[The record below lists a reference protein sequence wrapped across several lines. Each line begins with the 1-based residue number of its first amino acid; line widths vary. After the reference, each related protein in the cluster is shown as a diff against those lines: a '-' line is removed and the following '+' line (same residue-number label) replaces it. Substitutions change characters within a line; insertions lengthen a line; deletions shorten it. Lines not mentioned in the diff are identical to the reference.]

1 MEQVNEISEV
11 CDILTAEA
19 VRQREQENAGA
30 FSNAIDDIKE
40 DLKNI
45 EEDTKKINCCAIC
58 DLIKHC
64 IKCFLDSLRC
74 CFKIKMS

>member
-1 MEQVNEISEV
+1 MEQVNEIREV
-11 CDILTAEA
+11 CE
-19 VRQREQENAGA
+19 
-30 FSNAIDDIKE
+30 DIKE